1 MDILN
6 VCVSLCVCACV
17 NIQVLNLITSTIID
31 LWYQRLGTVEWIH
44 IQKSFCAIP
53 FWVVVVAVAVVEGYQ
68 IWIYDNWLFDLFVGT
83 EGRLTYI
90 HRQNTDVFRVYRKT
104 FIIFAMHVCMYRG
117 WLTKRIRIWYI
128 VLKGNPLGNHK
139 SWNFHSLFIPV
150 KVVRCVVIL
159 SLTLL
164 KIP

>member
-1 MDILN
+1 MTYDTNAWGRSNEYIFKRVFVLFLFGLLLLLLLSLKDIKFEFM
-6 VCVSLCVCACV
+6 
-17 NIQVLNLITSTIID
+17 IID
-31 LWYQRLGTVEWIH
+31 SLTCLL
-44 IQKSFCAIP
+44 KP
-53 FWVVVVAVAVVEGYQ
+53 EG
-68 IWIYDNWLFDLFVGT
+68 G
-83 EGRLTYI
+83 LTYI

-139 SWNFHSLFIPV
+139 SGNFHSLFIPV